1 MFCLTVCGNAQ
12 LAANAKADPQRAEDA
27 YLAGARL
34 LDRNDLVAAEAEFA
48 RAAALNPARQD
59 YATAVALTRDHRVSD
74 LIHQAAKE
82 RLTNHPDRADA
93 LIAEARKI
101 DPANELV
108 LQHAQDA
115 DAQAAIKK
123 ERLRTEPS
131 YAGPIE
137 LQPSATLQDLH
148 LKGDTKNVVTRAA
161 LAYGIH
167 VVFDD
172 SVTNMNLRFDLD
184 QSPYTQAMPILLR
197 MTHLFAVPLDAK
209 TLFVTKDTEEN
220 RQKYERQIE
229 ETLYIPASTTET
241 MNELSNII
249 KNVFDVKQIVISPG
263 SGTIVIRAP
272 APTLKAVNYTL
283 ADMLDGGAEVM
294 LELKLVTIDKSVT
307 RNIGA
312 TPPTSGSAF
321 SAAAELQSFV
331 STNQTTINTAISSGA
346 LVPTGSNTQQLVQ
359 EAAFLILSGLAT
371 DAKLTNVIS
380 FFGHGLT
387 LFGASIGG
395 GGTLSLGLNSSAARA
410 LDDVTVRVGDK
421 QTTTLRVGEK
431 YPVTTATYSS
441 GISSSTASA
450 LQGVTVNGVS
460 ASSLLN
466 QLSSS
471 AAATVPMVQYEDLG
485 ITLKTTPAVM
495 RSGLVKLSIDLKIEA
510 LTGTSLNNIPILTSS
525 NYVSDIT
532 VRDGETVVM
541 MSDVTGTEAASINGL
556 PGLAELPG
564 FQETLSDR
572 MKETD
577 SSELVLLITPHL
589 VRKRGFSM
597 ASRVIPFNSGVP
609 AEN

>member
-1 MFCLTVCGNAQ
+1 
-12 LAANAKADPQRAEDA
+12 
-27 YLAGARL
+27 
-34 LDRNDLVAAEAEFA
+34 
-48 RAAALNPARQD
+48 
-59 YATAVALTRDHRVSD
+59 
-74 LIHQAAKE
+74 
-82 RLTNHPDRADA
+82 
-93 LIAEARKI
+93 
-101 DPANELV
+101 
-108 LQHAQDA
+108 
-115 DAQAAIKK
+115 
-123 ERLRTEPS
+123 
-131 YAGPIE
+131 
-137 LQPSATLQDLH
+137 
-148 LKGDTKNVVTRAA
+148 
-161 LAYGIH
+161 
-167 VVFDD
+167 
-172 SVTNMNLRFDLD
+172 
-184 QSPYTQAMPILLR
+184 
-197 MTHLFAVPLDAK
+197 
-209 TLFVTKDTEEN
+209 
-220 RQKYERQIE
+220 
-229 ETLYIPASTTET
+229 
-241 MNELSNII
+241 
-249 KNVFDVKQIVISPG
+249 
-263 SGTIVIRAP
+263 
-272 APTLKAVNYTL
+272 
-283 ADMLDGGAEVM
+283 
-294 LELKLVTIDKSVT
+294 
-307 RNIGA
+307 
-312 TPPTSGSAF
+312 
-321 SAAAELQSFV
+321 
-331 STNQTTINTAISSGA
+331 
-346 LVPTGSNTQQLVQ
+346 VQ